1 MKQIREKDAEFLD
14 EYMNEAAEKTRDGER
29 GTRID
34 KMLEIVRKNI
44 GISLRKDLGL
54 LLADEVANTVT
65 KEIVT
70 DWVRNEIVALRSAKW
85 NAKPKEEII
94 KEAFEGSRGSLI
106 ATLKRARMLT
116 STKITMDDVRKW
128 RLENTN
134 KEKKTDKKA
143 FNSWVANKRKEEYQV
158 DLFFF
163 QDLKKK
169 RALQELLEE
178 RAKGATRKQRRH

>member
-1 MKQIREKDAEFLD
+1 MLYTLQGNGRRKKAPEPSEERVNAEKIMKQIREKDAEFLD

-70 DWVRNEIVALRSAKW
+70 DWVRNEVV
-85 NAKPKEEII
+85 
-94 KEAFEGSRGSLI
+94 GC
-106 ATLKRARMLT
+106 
-116 STKITMDDVRKW
+116 
-128 RLENTN
+128 
-134 KEKKTDKKA
+134 
-143 FNSWVANKRKEEYQV
+143 Q
-158 DLFFF
+158 
-163 QDLKKK
+163 
-169 RALQELLEE
+169 
-178 RAKGATRKQRRH
+178 AKGGDH